1 MIKSTLY
8 ISFIMMLLGFST
20 AHAESFTYVSK
31 SDTTTSVGGV
41 GPMGD
46 YGGTYSTGSSTATSS
61 EGKTSKSTS
70 KCVSMMQPVN
80 SNIFAVHVACDV
92 TSSDATFSVVYGCNP
107 MNEARTE
114 MSCVGAMSGKTG
126 ALEGKY
132 GSTTLHAKDGGGNGT
147 GQWY

>member
-41 GPMGD
+41 GPMGA

-61 EGKTSKSTS
+61 EGKASKYFNESEQLFCYGS
-70 KCVSMMQPVN
+70 P
-80 SNIFAVHVACDV
+80 HVAHC
-92 TSSDATFSVVYGCNP
+92 
-107 MNEARTE
+107 R
-114 MSCVGAMSGKTG
+114 
-126 ALEGKY
+126 
-132 GSTTLHAKDGGGNGT
+132 
-147 GQWY
+147 